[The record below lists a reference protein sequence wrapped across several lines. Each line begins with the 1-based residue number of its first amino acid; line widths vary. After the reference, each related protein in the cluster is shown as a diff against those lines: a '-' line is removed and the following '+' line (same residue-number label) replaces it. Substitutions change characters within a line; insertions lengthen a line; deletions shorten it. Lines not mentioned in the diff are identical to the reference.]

1 VAVAVLAV
9 AEAVALDGDGEADR
23 DDEAEPDGDD
33 VVDDF
38 EPVGEGETE
47 LDLVG
52 SVLGLG
58 DEE

>member
-1 VAVAVLAV
+1 MLVVGEV
-9 AEAVALDGDGEADR
+9 VALDGDGEADR

>member
-1 VAVAVLAV
+1 MAVAVLVV
-9 AEAVALDGDGEADR
+9 AEVVALDGDGEADR

-38 EPVGEGETE
+38 EPVGEGETG

-52 SVLGLG
+52 SALGLG
-58 DEE
+58 DGE